1 MYNNKFFKI
10 DGNDRIIKLIR
21 EAEGFGTIVLKHS
34 GEYMA
39 SSVPMLVNDSC
50 TFLEGHLANMNPITH
65 RMDNED
71 VIVIFILSDHYI
83 SADWYREEIPVPT
96 WNYLE
101 VQAWGRMHILHDETD
116 IMRIV
121 DSLTELNEKSID
133 GKWSADWKM
142 KQYSS
147 MLKQITAFRIEIT
160 KIEGKAK
167 LSQNHKIENIEN
179 VISNL
184 RKVRT
189 HKAAEFADIMEKHIQ
204 DLNRKH

>member
-1 MYNNKFFKI
+1 MVYNNKFFKI
-10 DGNDRIIKLIR
+10 DGNDRIVKLIR
-21 EAEGFGTIVLKHS
+21 MANGFGTIVLKNS

-39 SSVPMLVNDSC
+39 SSVPMFVNDSC
-50 TFLEGHLANMNPITH
+50 TFLEGHLSSLNPMAN

-83 SADWYREEIPVPT
+83 SADWYGEEIPVPT

-101 VQAWGRMHILHDETD
+101 VQALGRIHILHDETD
-116 IMRIV
+116 IIRIV
-121 DSLTELNEKSID
+121 DSLTDIHEKSID
-133 GKWSADWKM
+133 GKWSADWRM
-142 KQYSS
+142 KEYSS

-184 RKVRT
+184 KKVKT
-189 HKAAEFADIMEKHIQ
+189 HKAAEFVDIMDRHIHEGK
-204 DLNRKH
+204 D

>member
-10 DGNDRIIKLIR
+10 DGNDRIVKLIR
-21 EAEGFGTIVLKHS
+21 MANGFGTIVLKNS

-50 TFLEGHLANMNPITH
+50 TSLEGHLSSLNPMAN

-83 SADWYREEIPVPT
+83 SADWYGEEIPVPT

-101 VQAWGRMHILHDETD
+101 VQVLGRIHILHDETD

-121 DSLTELNEKSID
+121 DSLTDIHEKSID
-133 GKWSADWKM
+133 GKWSADWRM
-142 KQYSS
+142 KEYSL
-147 MLKQITAFRIEIT
+147 MLKQITAFRIEVT
-160 KIEGKAK
+160 KVEGKAK

-184 RKVRT
+184 RKVKT
-189 HKAAEFADIMEKHIQ
+189 HKAAEFADIMDRHIHEGK
-204 DLNRKH
+204 D